1 MYVRTCVCTVPS
13 AQWVQC
19 QFIHLVW
26 AVASEAPLLGLQV
39 SMCVMYVHRSHNEL
53 QKECS
58 RLEQKSHEQ
67 EGCVLALE
75 ATAGQVEQ
83 RCRELERQVK
93 GVQWRHK
100 RAMKTI
106 FNIVMETEG
115 EEGLVGMEEEV
126 GVGVGMGGVWVVV
139 VWVWVCSGVGVGVGG
154 CVHAGSSV
162 HPCPTG

>member
-1 MYVRTCVCTVPS
+1 M
-13 AQWVQC
+13 
-19 QFIHLVW
+19 
-26 AVASEAPLLGLQV
+26 
-39 SMCVMYVHRSHNEL
+39 

-58 RLEQKSHEQ
+58 RLEQKCREQ

-154 CVHAGSSV
+154 GCGCGWVC
-162 HPCPTG
+162 PCC

>member
-1 MYVRTCVCTVPS
+1 M
-13 AQWVQC
+13 
-19 QFIHLVW
+19 
-26 AVASEAPLLGLQV
+26 
-39 SMCVMYVHRSHNEL
+39 

-58 RLEQKSHEQ
+58 RLEQKCREQ

-115 EEGLVGMEEEV
+115 EEGGLVGMEEEV
-126 GVGVGMGGVWVVV
+126 GVGGVW
-139 VWVWVCSGVGVGVGG
+139 CVGV
-154 CVHAGSSV
+154 
-162 HPCPTG
+162 